1 MDNLPTPILTRIISE
16 TDYDTALALCHT
28 SPRLSQIIRSPNND
42 TAIFKNIALQT
53 FPWCHPAVGQTWR
66 DLAWD
71 VENVGPE
78 SDAELWKETAQWTLA
93 DPDTDLGLMIM
104 SEHHAAKQIAESH
117 VTRHMDTRV
126 TRDTDIWGSG
136 IVELEGGLT
145 VDFVEA
151 KAWKSE
157 SGGVKADESRD
168 KEGDDAKDSPV
179 ARDVPRD
186 PPKLEK
192 KNDEWF
198 VNDLP
203 IPVTQGFI
211 PTVHTHNNQ
220 TFVFETTVDVTCP
233 DTAMSNL
240 HVIDWAGR
248 RYISLLSLIHEA
260 GVFPVPYLSNGFLW
274 LFYEHFVVKFNV
286 DEIKFDSATGKYTS
300 KIFYVSQ
307 CGLPVS
313 LRDCNFQVQVLWGR
327 FVKMGHFFLDLEQLM
342 WFKIDDG
349 LVHGMLHKTHHLW
362 DYSKDALDKIAE
374 VVKTSEA
381 AVDPSSAVDIS
392 SCLKTKKKK
401 RSKKKSKEDVE
412 EVNEVNEVEEVEK
425 AVADLD
431 VNKDLP
437 TELQID

>member
-42 TAIFKNIALQT
+42 SAIFKNIALQT
-53 FPWCHPAVGQTWR
+53 FPWCHPAAGQTWR

-78 SDAELWKETAQWTLA
+78 SDAEIWKETAQWTLA

-104 SEHHAAKQIAESH
+104 SEHHAAKEIAADH
-117 VTRHMDTRV
+117 VTRHLDSRV
-126 TRDTDIWGSG
+126 PRDTDIWGSG
-136 IVELEGGLT
+136 IVELAGGVV

-151 KAWKSE
+151 EAWTGEKPGE
-157 SGGVKADESRD
+157 TAESRD
-168 KEGDDAKDSPV
+168 EGQSIS
-179 ARDVPRD
+179 RNVPRD

-192 KNDEWF
+192 KTNQWYVD
-198 VNDLP
+198 NMH
-203 IPVTQGFI
+203 IPVAQGFI

-240 HVIDWAGR
+240 HVIDWTGR
-248 RYISLLSLIHEA
+248 RYILLLSLIHEA

-286 DEIKFDSATGKYTS
+286 DDIRFDSSANKYVS

-313 LRDCNFQVQVLWGR
+313 LRDCHFQVHVLWGR

-342 WFKIDDG
+342 WFKVDDG

-362 DYSKDALDKIAE
+362 DFSGAVLKRI
-374 VVKTSEA
+374 SEA
-381 AVDPSSAVDIS
+381 VGDSSSAVDIS
-392 SCLKTKKKK
+392 PYLKTKKKK
-401 RSKKKSKEDVE
+401 SKKKSKASK
-412 EVNEVNEVEEVEK
+412 NSSTNSSPEVEEVEK

-431 VNKDLP
+431 VNKGLP

>member
-16 TDYDTALALCHT
+16 TDYDTAVALCHT
-28 SPRLSQIIRSPNND
+28 SPRLSQLIRSPNND

-53 FPWCHPAVGQTWR
+53 FPWCHPAVGQSWR

-71 VENVGPE
+71 VENIGPE
-78 SDAELWKETAQWTLA
+78 SDAEIWKETAQWTLA
-93 DPDTDLGLMIM
+93 DPDTDLGLLIM
-104 SEHHAAKQIAESH
+104 SEHPAAKEIAKDH
-117 VTRHMDTRV
+117 VTSHIDSRV
-126 TRDTDIWGSG
+126 PRDTDIWGSG
-136 IVELEGGLT
+136 IVELEGGLV

-151 KAWKSE
+151 KAWKGE
-157 SGGVKADESRD
+157 SIEAKESHGAED
-168 KEGDDAKDSPV
+168 AEEALKEQPI
-179 ARDVPRD
+179 ARDIARD
-186 PPKLEK
+186 SPKLEK
-192 KNDEWF
+192 KGDKWIINGF
-198 VNDLP
+198 S
-203 IPVTQGFI
+203 IPVTTGFI

-220 TFVFETTVDVTCP
+220 TFVFETTVDVSCP

-240 HVIDWAGR
+240 HVIDWDAR
-248 RYISLLSLIHEA
+248 RYIFLLSLIHEA

-286 DEIKFDSATGKYTS
+286 DEIKFDPTKDKCTS

-327 FVKMGHFFLDLEQLM
+327 FAKMGRFFLDLETLM
-342 WFKIDDG
+342 WFKIDHG

-362 DYSKDALDKIAE
+362 DYSKEALERIAE
-374 VVKTSEA
+374 VVKDSEA
-381 AVDPSSAVDIS
+381 VDAVSAVDIS

-401 RSKKKSKEDVE
+401 KSKKKGRDTSTEAD
-412 EVNEVNEVEEVEK
+412 EVEK
-425 AVADLD
+425 AMAGLD

-437 TELQID
+437 PELQID